1 MHSKRR
7 HKKQRVYNMRGC
19 SSKSLCGTKKKR
31 TMKGGCGDTCPMAN
45 HSMIGGYVRGPSNK
59 RSDGNKRTSSKRS
72 DSEKRSSRSDSS
84 RSSRSSRSSSSGK
97 RSGSTQKGG
106 NIFSDV
112 VRGVAYNG
120 GVLRNAMGGY
130 APPVS
135 PSPYADQFR
144 STFSKV

>member
-1 MHSKRR
+1 
-7 HKKQRVYNMRGC
+7 
-19 SSKSLCGTKKKR
+19 
-31 TMKGGCGDTCPMAN
+31 MKGGCGDMCPMTN
-45 HSMIGGYVRGPSNK
+45 HSMIGGYVRGPSNNRRGSNK
-59 RSDGNKRTSSKRS
+59 RSDKRDSNKRSDKRS
-72 DSEKRSSRSDSS
+72 DSSNKRSDRSDSNNK
-84 RSSRSSRSSSSGK
+84 RSDRSDS

-106 NIFSDV
+106 NIFTDV

>member
-1 MHSKRR
+1 
-7 HKKQRVYNMRGC
+7 
-19 SSKSLCGTKKKR
+19 
-31 TMKGGCGDTCPMAN
+31 MKGGCGDMCPMTN

-59 RSDGNKRTSSKRS
+59 RSNNKRSNSKRS
-72 DSEKRSSRSDSS
+72 DSNSSNKQSDKRSDSNNK
-84 RSSRSSRSSSSGK
+84 RSDRSDS

-106 NIFSDV
+106 NIFTDV

-120 GVLRNAMGGY
+120 GVLQNAMGGY